1 MIKEILEYILSF
13 LKSRLL
19 PMILVFIILFA
30 VIINRLF
37 NLQIINGESY
47 VDNLSDSIKKTTSVE
62 ATRGR
67 IFDRNGVLLAYNDL
81 AYSVKISDSGTYSS
95 NDVKNAT
102 INEAINKT
110 INIIESNGDQI
121 TNDFPIVLDEDG
133 NLEYNI
139 EDNTLLRFL
148 RDIYGAKSVN
158 DLTDEQKNT
167 TAQQLFDYLCSDE
180 KYNVSDEYPVA
191 NRLEILNLRRYMS
204 ANSYN
209 RYMTFTISYEVS
221 DATVAA
227 ILENSEEL
235 VGVTVEEEYIRRYV
249 DSIYTAHILGYTGN
263 VSSSELE
270 DLQAQNDQYEAN
282 DTVGKSGIEQSLETE
297 LQGTKGSKTVYVDTV
312 GRITEVVDQT
322 DPSPGHD
329 VYLTIDINLQKK
341 VYQEIEDKIV
351 EILLS
356 KITDSD
362 QTYTYKSDGS
372 VNDIYIPI
380 KNVYFALLDNNIV
393 KLDKIAKADS
403 GIQSQVYQTF
413 LGKQSQVMDMVRSE
427 LTDSPTVYSSL
438 GEEKQLY
445 VDYIYS
451 MLKTNGIINTD
462 AIDTNDE
469 TYLNWQNSTISLEE
483 FLTYAI
489 SQNWV
494 DMSKL
499 PTEQYTSLQESY
511 NTIVDYV
518 MDTIQTDSEFQ
529 KKIYKTL
536 VQTGALSG
544 RQICMMLYEQG
555 VLDTSDADYAS
566 LNSGAMSAYSFMITK
581 ITNKEITPAQ
591 LALEPCSG
599 SAVITNPQNGQVLAM
614 VSYPSYDN
622 NKLSGTVDASYYSQL
637 RTDKSNPL
645 INRATT
651 AQTAP
656 GSIFKP
662 TSAIAG
668 LEEGVISTGE
678 SIYCSGSFTQV
689 TPPPKCWIYP
699 SGHGAETVSTA
710 IRDSCNV
717 FFYTVG
723 YRLAM
728 DNGKYNSTKGN
739 SILQNY
745 AEQLGL
751 ATKSG
756 VEIYEKEPQASNIN
770 AIPSAIGQGN
780 HNYSAVNLARYVS
793 TLATSGTN
801 YKLTLIDKI
810 TDYDGNVI
818 SENEPEVTNV
828 MDVSS
833 STWNAVS
840 SGMKMV
846 IQNTTAF
853 SSLSSLNIAG
863 KSGTAQESTKHP
875 DHATFISYAPANNP
889 EIAMSVVIQNGYSSA
904 RVGELTAEIY
914 KDYYGLK

>member
-689 TPPPKCWIYP
+689 TPSPKCWIYP

-728 DNGKYNSTKGN
+728 DNGKYNSTKGT

>member
-1 MIKEILEYILSF
+1 MVLI
-13 LKSRLL
+13 
-19 PMILVFIILFA
+19 FIILFA
-30 VIINRLF
+30 IIINRLF
-37 NLQIINGESY
+37 YLQIVSGESY
-47 VDNLSDSIKKTTSVE
+47 VDNLSDSIKKTTSVT

-81 AYSVKISDSGTYSS
+81 AYSVKISDSGSYTTTKI
-95 NDVKNAT
+95 KNNK

-110 INIIESNGDQI
+110 ISIIESNGDTI
-121 TNDFPIVLDEDG
+121 TNDFPIIVNENG
-133 NLEYNI
+133 TLEYNI
-139 EDNTLLRFL
+139 EGTTLYKFI
-148 RDIYGAKSVN
+148 RDIYGKKTVSE
-158 DLTDEQKNT
+158 LSEEEKNT
-167 TAQQLFDYLCSDE
+167 SAQQLFDYLCSED
-180 KYNVSDEYPVA
+180 KYDVSSEYSIE

-249 DSIYTAHILGYTGN
+249 DSIYTSHILGYTGN

-270 DLQAQNDQYEAN
+270 NLQAQDDQYEAN
-282 DTVGKSGIEQSLETE
+282 DTVGKSGIEQSLELE
-297 LQGTKGSKTVYVDTV
+297 LQGQKGSKNVYVDKV
-312 GRITEVVDQT
+312 GRITEVIDET
-322 DPSPGHD
+322 KPTAGND

-341 VYQEIEDKIV
+341 VYEEIENKLV

-356 KITDSD
+356 KIVEGDTS
-362 QTYTYKSDGS
+362 YTYKSDGTT
-372 VNDIYIPI
+372 VNDIFIPI

-393 KLDKIAKADS
+393 TLNSISKADS

-413 LGKQSQVMDMVRSE
+413 LSKQSQVTAAIENE
-427 LTDSPTVYSSL
+427 LTDSPTAYGKSS
-438 GEEKQLY
+438 EEMQRY
-445 VDYIYS
+445 IQYIYT

-462 AIDTNDE
+462 AIDTNDQ
-469 TYLNWQNSTISLEE
+469 TYKDWNSDTISLEE

-489 SQNWV
+489 SQNWI

-499 PTEQYTSLQESY
+499 PTEQYSSLQESY
-511 NTIVDYV
+511 NTLLDYILT
-518 MDTIQTDSEFQ
+518 TIQSNNEFQ

-536 VQTGALSG
+536 VESGALSG

-555 VLDTSDADYAS
+555 VLDTSDSDYAGLS
-566 LNSGAMSAYSFMITK
+566 SGAMSSYSFMISK
-581 ITNKEITPAQ
+581 ITNKQITPAQ

-599 SAVITNPQNGQVLAM
+599 SAVITDPNDGQILAL

-622 NKLSGTVDASYYSQL
+622 NKLSGTVDSAYYSQL
-637 RTDKSNPL
+637 RNDKSSPL

-651 AQTAP
+651 SQTAP

-662 TSAIAG
+662 VSAIAG

-678 SIYCSGSFTQV
+678 SIYCSGQFTAVAQG
-689 TPPPKCWIYP
+689 PKCWIYP
-699 SGHGAETVSTA
+699 GAHGNETVTTA

-723 YRLAM
+723 YRLGFEA
-728 DNGKYNSTKGN
+728 GRYNSTKGT

-756 VEIYEKEPQASNIN
+756 VEIYEKEPQASNIESI
-770 AIPSAIGQGN
+770 ASAIGQGN
-780 HNYSAVNLARYVS
+780 HNYSAINLARYVS
-793 TLATSGTN
+793 TLATSGTCYN
-801 YKLTLIDKI
+801 LTLVDKI
-810 TDYDGNVI
+810 TDSDGNLI
-818 SENEPEVTNV
+818 KENQAEVSNV

-833 STWNAVS
+833 STWSAVHT
-840 SGMKMV
+840 GMQMV

-853 SSLSSLNIAG
+853 NSISSIQAAG

-875 DHATFISYAPANNP
+875 DHATFISYAPASNP
-889 EIAMSVVIQNGYSSA
+889 EVAMAVVIQNGYSSA
-904 RVGELTAEIY
+904 RVGELTAQLY
-914 KDYYGLK
+914 KDYYGINTSK

>member
-297 LQGTKGSKTVYVDTV
+297 LQGTKGNKTVYVDTV

-728 DNGKYNSTKGN
+728 DNGKYNSTKGT

-833 STWNAVS
+833 TTWNAVS

>member
-469 TYLNWQNSTISLEE
+469 TYLNWQNSAISLEE

-689 TPPPKCWIYP
+689 TPSPKCWIYP

-728 DNGKYNSTKGN
+728 DNGKYNSTKGT

>member
-1 MIKEILEYILSF
+1 
-13 LKSRLL
+13 
-19 PMILVFIILFA
+19 MILVFIILFA

-689 TPPPKCWIYP
+689 TPSPKCWIYP

-728 DNGKYNSTKGN
+728 DNGKYNSTKGT

>member
-1 MIKEILEYILSF
+1 MVLI
-13 LKSRLL
+13 
-19 PMILVFIILFA
+19 FIILFA
-30 VIINRLF
+30 IIINRLF
-37 NLQIINGESY
+37 YLQIVSGESY
-47 VDNLSDSIKKTTSVE
+47 VDNLSDSIKKTTSVT

-81 AYSVKISDSGTYSS
+81 AYSVKISDSGSYTTTKI
-95 NDVKNAT
+95 KNNK

-110 INIIESNGDQI
+110 ISIIESNGDTI
-121 TNDFPIVLDEDG
+121 TNDFPIIANENG
-133 NLEYNI
+133 TLEYNI
-139 EDNTLLRFL
+139 EGTTLYKFI
-148 RDIYGAKSVN
+148 RDIYGKKTVSE
-158 DLTDEQKNT
+158 LSEEEKNT
-167 TAQQLFDYLCSDE
+167 SAQQLFDYLCSED
-180 KYNVSDEYPVA
+180 KYDVSSEYTIE

-249 DSIYTAHILGYTGN
+249 DSIYTSHILGYTGN

-270 DLQAQNDQYEAN
+270 NLQAQNDQYEAN
-282 DTVGKSGIEQSLETE
+282 DTVGKAGIEQALELD
-297 LQGTKGSKTVYVDTV
+297 LQGEKGSKNVYVDKV
-312 GRITEVVDQT
+312 GRITEVIDET
-322 DPSPGHD
+322 KPTAGND

-341 VYQEIEDKIV
+341 VYEDIENKLV

-356 KITDSD
+356 KIVEGDTS
-362 QTYTYKSDGS
+362 YTYKSDGTT
-372 VNDIYIPI
+372 VNDIFIPI
-380 KNVYFALLDNNIV
+380 KKVYFALLDNNIV
-393 KLDKIAKADS
+393 TLNSIAKADS

-413 LGKQSQVMDMVRSE
+413 LSKQSQVTAAIENE
-427 LTDSPTVYSSL
+427 LTDSPTAYGKLS
-438 GEEKQLY
+438 EEMQRY
-445 VDYIYS
+445 IQYIYT

-462 AIDTNDE
+462 AIDTDDQTYVNWNDD
-469 TYLNWQNSTISLEE
+469 NISLEE

-489 SQNWV
+489 SQNWI

-499 PTEQYTSLQESY
+499 PTEQYSSLQESY
-511 NTIVDYV
+511 NTLLDYILT
-518 MDTIQTDSEFQ
+518 TIQSDNEFQ

-536 VQTGALSG
+536 VESGTLSG

-555 VLDTSDADYAS
+555 VLDTSDSDYAGLS
-566 LNSGAMSAYSFMITK
+566 SGAMSSYSFMISK
-581 ITNKEITPAQ
+581 ITNKQITPAQ

-599 SAVITNPQNGQVLAM
+599 SAVITDPNDGQILAL

-622 NKLSGTVDASYYSQL
+622 NKLSGTVDSAYYSQL
-637 RTDKSNPL
+637 RNDKSSPL

-651 AQTAP
+651 SQTAP

-662 TSAIAG
+662 VSAIAG

-678 SIYCSGSFTQV
+678 SIYCSGQFTAV
-689 TPPPKCWIYP
+689 TPSPKCWIYP
-699 SGHGAETVSTA
+699 GAHGNETVTTA

-723 YRLAM
+723 HRLGFEA
-728 DNGKYNSTKGN
+728 GKYNSTKGT

-756 VEIYEKEPQASNIN
+756 VEIYEKDPQASNIN
-770 AIPSAIGQGN
+770 AIASAIGQGN
-780 HNYSAVNLARYVS
+780 HNYSAINLARYVS
-793 TLATSGTN
+793 TLATSGTCYN
-801 YKLTLIDKI
+801 LTLVDKI
-810 TDYDGNVI
+810 TDSDGNLI
-818 SENEPEVTNV
+818 KENQAEVSNV

-833 STWNAVS
+833 STWSAVHT
-840 SGMKMV
+840 GMQMV

-853 SSLSSLNIAG
+853 NSISSIQAAG

-875 DHATFISYAPANNP
+875 DHATFISYAPASNP
-889 EIAMSVVIQNGYSSA
+889 EVAMAVVIQNGYSSA
-904 RVGELTAEIY
+904 RVGELTAQLY
-914 KDYYGLK
+914 KDYYGINTSK

>member
-1 MIKEILEYILSF
+1 
-13 LKSRLL
+13 
-19 PMILVFIILFA
+19 MILVFIILFA

-728 DNGKYNSTKGN
+728 DNGKYNSTKGT

-833 STWNAVS
+833 TTWNAVS

>member
-1 MIKEILEYILSF
+1 MY
-13 LKSRLL
+13 LL
-19 PMILVFIILFA
+19 
-30 VIINRLF
+30 
-37 NLQIINGESY
+37 
-47 VDNLSDSIKKTTSVE
+47 
-62 ATRGR
+62 
-67 IFDRNGVLLAYNDL
+67 
-81 AYSVKISDSGTYSS
+81 
-95 NDVKNAT
+95 
-102 INEAINKT
+102 
-110 INIIESNGDQI
+110 
-121 TNDFPIVLDEDG
+121 
-133 NLEYNI
+133 
-139 EDNTLLRFL
+139 
-148 RDIYGAKSVN
+148 
-158 DLTDEQKNT
+158 
-167 TAQQLFDYLCSDE
+167 
-180 KYNVSDEYPVA
+180 VS
-191 NRLEILNLRRYMS
+191 
-204 ANSYN
+204 
-209 RYMTFTISYEVS
+209 
-221 DATVAA
+221 
-227 ILENSEEL
+227 
-235 VGVTVEEEYIRRYV
+235 
-249 DSIYTAHILGYTGN
+249 
-263 VSSSELE
+263 LE

-828 MDVSS
+828 MDVSRLH
-833 STWNAVS
+833 
-840 SGMKMV
+840 MECCK
-846 IQNTTAF
+846 F
-853 SSLSSLNIAG
+853 RY
-863 KSGTAQESTKHP
+863 E
-875 DHATFISYAPANNP
+875 
-889 EIAMSVVIQNGYSSA
+889 NGYSEYN
-904 RVGELTAEIY
+904 RI
-914 KDYYGLK
+914 

>member
-728 DNGKYNSTKGN
+728 DNGKYNSTKGT

-833 STWNAVS
+833 TTWNAVS